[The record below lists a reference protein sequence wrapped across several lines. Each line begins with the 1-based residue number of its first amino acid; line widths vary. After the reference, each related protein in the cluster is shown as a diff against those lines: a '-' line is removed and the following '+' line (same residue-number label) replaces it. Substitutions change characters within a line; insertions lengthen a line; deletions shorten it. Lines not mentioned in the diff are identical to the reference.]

1 MDVIDYARIGYEAYG
16 ADREWKNYAG
26 DPMPTWEELPT
37 PQRQAWIAATSAITV
52 KHLGEVYDDLA
63 KPSATKMIDAMK
75 LPAEADPLAG
85 LAPGRIVHVFEL
97 RGDGTWFPPLAGIV
111 ASVDVTGGRPTGRIN
126 AGVWQRDGSLV
137 PAQGVPF
144 GSGDFRYWTWPARV

>member
-37 PQRQAWIAATSAITV
+37 PQRQGWIAAASAITV
-52 KHLGEVYDDLA
+52 KHLAEVYDDLA
-63 KPSATKMIDAMK
+63 KPSATKMIDATMK

-85 LAPGRIVHVFEL
+85 LAPGRIVHVYERL
-97 RGDGTWFPPLAGIV
+97 PDDSLLGPMAAVV
-111 ASVDVTGGRPTGRIN
+111 ASVYNGPRAGLIN
-126 AGVWQRDGSLV
+126 AGVWRADGHVFPVAGIPYFES
-137 PAQGVPF
+137 
-144 GSGDFRYWTWPARV
+144 DFRYWVWPPRA